1 VEQALALARRH
12 RASDRVLAAFEHR
25 LERLGRRL
33 ERVAGF
39 NGARQPA

>member
-12 RASDRVLAAFEHR
+12 RASARVQASFEHR

-33 ERVAGF
+33 AAVSG
-39 NGARQPA
+39 

>member
-12 RASDRVLAAFEHR
+12 RASARVLAAFEHR

-33 ERVAGF
+33 ERVAGLR
-39 NGARQPA
+39 GARQPA